1 MPSNK
6 EASVDAEAFLYLVS
20 GESLTRRI
28 ARLPLNFLEPRTRVN
43 GKNRCQAVRPS
54 FR

>member
-6 EASVDAEAFLYLVS
+6 KASVDAEAFLYLACS
-20 GESLTRRI
+20 ERLARRI
-28 ARLPLNFLEPRTRVN
+28 ASLPLNFPEPRTRVN